1 MACHKDGSCVEV
13 SSGVWC
19 TALVL
24 FCVPVCTGGEAKYSW
39 SQMRSAFRETRS
51 KLVFQLFNGVR
62 PLDGLSSLIIA
73 SNKIQNGP
81 LKLITASKM
90 VRLEKLALYETEPNL
105 NLIKP
110 RCVGGEPI
118 ELHRQ
123 FALRAFRQLLDPL
136 WELLGGVGRTIIKH

>member
-1 MACHKDGSCVEV
+1 MRNQPRAVKSAI
-13 SSGVWC
+13 SSTIG
-19 TALVL
+19 TNRL
-24 FCVPVCTGGEAKYSW
+24 EMRSAKYSW